1 MKKIQFCDKENSC
14 YAVFFIVL
22 RFQETPPLV
31 WMPSDSTSNCD
42 SIFQSTSFLDLAL
55 SRLQINTKK
64 LQRICNCCRIQH
76 IRLSMR
82 NCVAYFGR
90 IRTAARAKEAILD
103 RVSRIKASEQHI
115 YVNSRSFDLK
125 NNNVDSLNNL

>member
-1 MKKIQFCDKENSC
+1 
-14 YAVFFIVL
+14 
-22 RFQETPPLV
+22 
-31 WMPSDSTSNCD
+31 
-42 SIFQSTSFLDLAL
+42 
-55 SRLQINTKK
+55 
-64 LQRICNCCRIQH
+64 
-76 IRLSMR
+76 MR